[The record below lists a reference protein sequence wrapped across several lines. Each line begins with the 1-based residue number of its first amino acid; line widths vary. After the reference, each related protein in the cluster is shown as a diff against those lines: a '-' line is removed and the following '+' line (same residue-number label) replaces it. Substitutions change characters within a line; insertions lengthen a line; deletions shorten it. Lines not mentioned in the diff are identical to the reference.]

1 MAIESAATLRA
12 LGVNVLGKF
21 LGNKDSN
28 SKYVSLHALLKVVK
42 KEIQP
47 VQKHKNMIL
56 DCLKENDISI

>member
-1 MAIESAATLRA
+1 VLFECVKTIMAIESAATLRA

-47 VQKHKNMIL
+47 V
-56 DCLKENDISI
+56 